1 MKMEMMSLVEE
12 GGVFMASVTN
22 MCALD
27 LPQSQANKT
36 PVHLANK
43 YLLYYY
49 NSEQLLFYVLFSLF
63 STFPTICSICQ
74 LRQKIFFVTIL
85 LFNTAHATV
94 SHSYQRINVSVA
106 HA

>member
-27 LPQSQANKT
+27 LPQIQANKA

-43 YLLYYY
+43 YVLYYY
-49 NSEQLLFYVLFSLF
+49 TSEQLLFYVLFSLF
-63 STFPTICSICQ
+63 STFPTIGSIVSSDRSSFLLPFCFLTQ
-74 LRQKIFFVTIL
+74 PMPQFHTTIRE
-85 LFNTAHATV
+85 
-94 SHSYQRINVSVA
+94 SM
-106 HA
+106 